1 MPVSQ
6 WCTTGFPIVS
16 HWCTKKR
23 VSSFNFLMTF
33 FYKKGK
39 LQLAFLFENGE
50 VYNCQFKKT
59 MKASKNFV
67 KTYEAAKTI
76 LDEKNETIN
85 ELVCGCMKGDSS
97 WGLFIATENLLY
109 FIVLKKKQPVV
120 TQWSY
125 EEIIKISIS
134 RKPMIG
140 YKIDLQTVDG
150 NLNINSISE
159 GDIEGLHKFV
169 ESKIAGNEEKHQ
181 QQELQKNIKEYYFK
195 SAKTTVTLDGNFVR
209 VARKGAVNTITRGYS
224 GEKSYRISE
233 LTGVQ
238 IKKPGLVTS
247 GYFQFLT
254 PAANETSGLWDAI
267 QDDNS
272 FVFIKDELPMVLEI
286 QKYIEEHQSAPAQ
299 SATIAASTPT
309 PSISAAD
316 ELKKYK
322 ELLDMDAITQEE
334 YEIKKKQLLNL

>member
-1 MPVSQ
+1 M
-6 WCTTGFPIVS
+6 
-16 HWCTKKR
+16 
-23 VSSFNFLMTF
+23 
-33 FYKKGK
+33 
-39 LQLAFLFENGE
+39 AFIFENGE
-50 VYNCQFKKT
+50 IYNCQFKKT

-76 LDEKNETIN
+76 LGEKNETIN

-97 WGLFIATENLLY
+97 WGLFIATENLVY

-150 NLNINSISE
+150 SLNINSISE

-181 QQELQKNIKEYYFK
+181 QQQEELKKNIKEYYFK
-195 SAKTTVTLDGNFVR
+195 VAKTTVTLDGSYVR
-209 VARKGAVNTITRGYS
+209 VTRKGVINTVTKGYS

-233 LTGVQ
+233 LSGIQ
-238 IKKPGLVTS
+238 IKKPGLVTA

-254 PAANETSGLWDAI
+254 PAANETSGLWNAA
-267 QDDNS
+267 QDENS
-272 FVFIKDELPMVLEI
+272 FTFGPNELPMVLEI

-299 SATIAASTPT
+299 SAATTASAPA